1 MRPDSVGLGGFD
13 SHTFPPRARVLA
25 FVLLL
30 LCPTAAHAQKKA
42 NQPPISPGRAFL
54 ASALLP
60 GLGQAPLRR
69 GTGLLFV
76 TAEAIG
82 LTMYGKSRHDLA
94 IAKAYTCDSTP
105 LSFAIDPVTGIA
117 KRDSVGALVVASW
130 TASNYS
136 ADRVHARRT
145 HVEDWLAVLIFNHLF
160 AAIDALV
167 AAQLWELPAQVEF
180 RAMPRGL
187 AVRAGFHW

>member
-1 MRPDSVGLGGFD
+1 
-13 SHTFPPRARVLA
+13 VLIVPLA
-25 FVLLL
+25 GS
-30 LCPTAAHAQKKA
+30 AQRKA
-42 NQPPISPGRAFL
+42 PAPPISPARAFF

-76 TAEAIG
+76 TAEAVA

-94 IAKAYTCDSTP
+94 IARAYTRDSTP
-105 LSFAIDPVTGIA
+105 LSYTIDTETGVA
-117 KRDSVGALVVASW
+117 KRDSTGALVVASW
-130 TASNYS
+130 LPSRYS
-136 ADRVHARRT
+136 VDRVRARKT

-160 AAIDALV
+160 AGIDALV

-180 RAMPRGL
+180 RVLPRGL
-187 AVRAGFHW
+187 AVRANFSW